1 MVVRKEARVR
11 VPIVTI
17 ETERDEAVQAVVV
30 EERTADN
37 RTRRKEAQR
46 VAERKSPE
54 TIPTTTATTPTSGT
68 TVTIT
73 IQRP

>member
-54 TIPTTTATTPTSGT
+54 TIPAATPTSGT
-68 TVTIT
+68 TVTLT
-73 IQRP
+73 IQRPP